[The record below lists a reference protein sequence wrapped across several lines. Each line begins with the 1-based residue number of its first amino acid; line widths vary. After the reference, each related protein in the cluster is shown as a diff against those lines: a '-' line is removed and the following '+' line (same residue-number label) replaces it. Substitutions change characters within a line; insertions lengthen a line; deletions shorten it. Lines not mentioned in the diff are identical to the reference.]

1 MITCSNCGAGILD
14 DVEFCQQC
22 GAPRPESEDIL
33 STEIIIAPPLEEVP
47 PELDAQE
54 WVPEEPASEPEP
66 ELVIQP
72 EPAPASQTYQAP
84 QTVETQPRKSNT
96 CLWVVFSCLVL
107 FLVCVCVLLVVV
119 GLSLS
124 FVQDIFDGIF
134 VFNFLGLYV

>member
-1 MITCSNCGAGILD
+1 MITCGNCGAGIPD

-22 GAPRPESEDIL
+22 GAPRPESEDIS
-33 STEIIIAPPLEEVP
+33 STEIVIDQPLEEAP
-47 PELDAQE
+47 AELDAQE
-54 WVPEEPASEPEP
+54 WVPEEPDSELEP

-72 EPAPASQTYQAP
+72 EPTPAPQTYQAP

-107 FLVCVCVLLVVV
+107 FLVCVCVMLVVV

-124 FVQDIFDGIF
+124 FVQGIFDGII
-134 VFNFLGLYV
+134 VYNILALYV

>member
-1 MITCSNCGAGILD
+1 MITCSNCGAGIPD

-22 GAPRPESEDIL
+22 GAPRPESEDVS
-33 STEIIIAPPLEEVP
+33 STEIVIDPPLEEVP

-54 WVPEEPASEPEP
+54 WVPEEPASEVEP

-72 EPAPASQTYQAP
+72 EPAPAPQTYQAP

-124 FVQDIFDGIF
+124 FVQGIFDGIF
-134 VFNFLGLYV
+134 AFNFLAFNV